1 MDKKVI
7 IKKYE
12 NIIDKEG
19 AFIKALDQLWA
30 SDLYG
35 ELHVTDFLSPDLVAV
50 LSDIA
55 SFETDLTPI
64 FFGGFDAAERKRM
77 VFAPSYLDPMP
88 SESSFNALLQ
98 ITYPSKYGSLGHK
111 DVLGALMGLGISR
124 SKCGDI
130 IPISNGFQIVLD
142 KEILEFVCMTL
153 EKVGRMKVALESLDL
168 CAIKEAEV
176 AFIEFSGTVPSERL
190 DAILAFGFRL
200 SRQEAKTFVEQGL
213 VKVNHRFCTQPSKFV
228 EPGMLISCRGEG
240 RFIVSQIG
248 HETKKGRIHVLIL
261 KYPKI

>member
-7 IKKYE
+7 LKKYE
-12 NIIDKEG
+12 NFIDKDG

-35 ELHVTDFLSPDLVAV
+35 ELHVTDFLSPDLVAI
-50 LSDIA
+50 LTDIA
-55 SFETDLTPI
+55 SFETDLTLI

-77 VFAPSYLDPMP
+77 VFAPSYLDETPK
-88 SESSFNALLQ
+88 ESSFNALLQ
-98 ITYPSKYGSLGHK
+98 ISYPSKYGTLGHK

-130 IPISNGFQIVLD
+130 IPIANGFQIVLD
-142 KEILEFVCMTL
+142 KDILEFVSMTL
-153 EKVGRMKVALESLDL
+153 EKVGRMKVTLETLGLEAL
-168 CAIKEAEV
+168 KEAEIE
-176 AFIEFSGTVPSERL
+176 FIEASGTLPSERL
-190 DAILAFGFRL
+190 DAVLAFGFRL

-228 EPGMLISCRGEG
+228 ESGMLISCRGEG
-240 RFIVSQIG
+240 RFVVSEIG
-248 HETKKGRIHVLIL
+248 HETKKGRIHVRIL